1 MNKFYVYEHWRTDT
15 NQCFYVGKG
24 CGMRAFEKKK
34 NRNEHYIRIAN
45 KLHSNGH
52 EIRIVIIKDN
62 LSENDAFLM
71 EIERIAYWRE
81 AGVSLCN
88 LTRGGDG
95 ICGIGEETLQ
105 KMRASSQKRW
115 SNPENRKAASEKTKT
130 LMSNPENR
138 KKCASPTGR
147 KLAPEVVA
155 KISAALKGKS
165 RPYMVD
171 KMSGKNNHFY
181 GKKHSPETLAK
192 ISAARSGVKLS
203 EDAREKMKAAQQA
216 RRAREAENKN
226 APAR

>member
-1 MNKFYVYEHWRTDT
+1 MSKFYVYEHWRTDK

-34 NRNEHYIRIAN
+34 NRNEHYIRIVN
-45 KLHSNGH
+45 KLHANGH

-62 LSENDAFLM
+62 LSEADAFLM

-81 AGVSLCN
+81 IGVSLCN

-95 ICGIGEETLQ
+95 ICGIGKETLQ
-105 KMRASSQKRW
+105 KMRISSQKRW
-115 SNPENRKAASEKTKT
+115 SNPENRKAASETAKAR
-130 LMSNPENR
+130 MSDPENR
-138 KKCASPTGR
+138 KKCAPPTGR
-147 KLAPEVVA
+147 KLPLEVVA
-155 KISAALKGKS
+155 KISIALKGKS

-171 KMSGKNNHFY
+171 RMSGKSNPFY

-192 ISAARSGVKLS
+192 ISAKRAGTKLS
-203 EDAREKMKAAQQA
+203 EAVREKMKMAQQA

-226 APAR
+226 APTR